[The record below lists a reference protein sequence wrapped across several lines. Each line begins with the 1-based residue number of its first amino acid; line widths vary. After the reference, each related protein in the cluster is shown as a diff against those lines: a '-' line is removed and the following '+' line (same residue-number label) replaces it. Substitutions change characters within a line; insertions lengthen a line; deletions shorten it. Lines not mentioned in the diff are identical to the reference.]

1 MHFYSIFF
9 QVSFDI
15 WCDYVC
21 GRHVYEQLV
30 LRVSSHGYRRGDL
43 QIHRIPRV
51 SFKDFFW
58 PSLTKV
64 LLDFAVPRKSGVTAS
79 EVWPCPLHVSAF

>member
-1 MHFYSIFF
+1 MCMPIF
-9 QVSFDI
+9 QVVVGVG
-15 WCDYVC
+15 CDLVF
-21 GRHVYEQLV
+21 GDHVHEQLV
-30 LRVSSHGYRRGDL
+30 LRSTRHGDCRGDL